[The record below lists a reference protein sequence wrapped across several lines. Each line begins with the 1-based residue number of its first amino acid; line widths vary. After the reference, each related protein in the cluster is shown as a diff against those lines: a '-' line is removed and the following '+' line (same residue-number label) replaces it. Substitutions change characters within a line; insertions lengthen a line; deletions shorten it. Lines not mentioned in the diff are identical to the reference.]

1 MARQNIPSGKKI
13 SMKYLKTVLTYKQ
26 GGLEP
31 KIYKIPE
38 KASTDIM
45 KGSLINQKSIK
56 NDFG

>member
-1 MARQNIPSGKKI
+1 
-13 SMKYLKTVLTYKQ
+13 MKYLKTALTYKQ

-31 KIYKIPE
+31 KKIYKITGK

-56 NDFG
+56 K